1 MGTLIR
7 TRAHRNATGPTLRP
21 HPPPV
26 HRYFVPDEVIPI
38 RPRRGGLVHATAL
51 TSKRLNV
58 TLCGRACHGWAVD
71 EGPLTCPKCVS
82 LSKLNKPLRQDP
94 AGFYR
99 TKTGKLAD
107 DLGWPRPLIY
117 DQWRQLAMQVEYEA
131 RWSRALAELKA
142 WELLEA
148 SLVKQGSEFA
158 S

>member
-1 MGTLIR
+1 M
-7 TRAHRNATGPTLRP
+7 
-21 HPPPV
+21 
-26 HRYFVPDEVIPI
+26 IPI

-51 TSKRLNV
+51 TGKRLNI
-58 TLCGRACHGWAVD
+58 TLCGRPCSGWSVAED
-71 EGPLTCPKCVS
+71 PLTCPRCINM
-82 LSKLNKPLRQDP
+82 SKLNKPLRQDP
-94 AGFYR
+94 GGFYR

-107 DLGWPRPLIY
+107 SLGWPRPLIY
-117 DQWRQLAMQVEYEA
+117 DQWRQIAMQVEYEA